1 MVGGAAAGVGLFVN
15 LQNLITGSQPV
26 HQRLHIKRIRYRP
39 VQAPVSGVQ
48 DPLRPGHAALC
59 QHGGRQTVYRRPGRK
74 AQAFTYD
81 QIRGQRSFANRAG
94 LNVMLYVGQEEV
106 NLYSSMNGAQNFM
119 RAAFN
124 GWCKSRGLEPD
135 ESLAPNP
142 GNMIWFPEPG
152 DGAEEAE

>member
-1 MVGGAAAGVGLFVN
+1 
-15 LQNLITGSQPV
+15 
-26 HQRLHIKRIRYRP
+26 
-39 VQAPVSGVQ
+39 
-48 DPLRPGHAALC
+48 
-59 QHGGRQTVYRRPGRK
+59 
-74 AQAFTYD
+74 
-81 QIRGQRSFANRAG
+81 
-94 LNVMLYVGQEEV
+94 MLYVGQEEV

-152 DGAEEAE
+152 DGAEAEEAE